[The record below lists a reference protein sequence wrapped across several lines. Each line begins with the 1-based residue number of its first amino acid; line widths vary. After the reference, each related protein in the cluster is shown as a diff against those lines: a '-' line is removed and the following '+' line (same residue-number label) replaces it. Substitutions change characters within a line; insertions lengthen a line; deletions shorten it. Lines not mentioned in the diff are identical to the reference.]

1 MVAEELGHLTAR
13 SIPWTTGLQAA
24 RACGCRIQL
33 SHGVTYR
40 SPPSWMKF
48 CFRICRGAPLL
59 ILFSPGGG
67 GSRGGTH
74 EARPREGRR
83 GLTKDVGP
91 DSHGLLD
98 DRRHVSLREKRS
110 ERAGE
115 GGMGCGSPR
124 KHPRSRREGVRQGSD
139 HRGSGR
145 RLEGHGQGPCGCHE
159 LNSSSGSASPVPGHL
174 PSGAGPEAFPDTP
187 TNSLKGPALRAFP
200 TSRPSGARP
209 QVCTC
214 THKPALFFR
223 EYPEAGENFQVLW
236 PLPFSGRFCHSPL
249 HPHCSPGL
257 FRSTRLGQVH
267 LHHLPRK
274 WNTTILFLETP
285 TPALGARIPTVAPPP
300 SYELR
305 SLGKTLL
312 QSSPFFLLP
321 FLPLPDLVR
330 RT

>member
-24 RACGCRIQL
+24 RACGCRFQL

-48 CFRICRGAPLL
+48 CFRICRGALLL

-74 EARPREGRR
+74 EARPREERR

-115 GGMGCGSPR
+115 REKEAWAAGAPGSTRGAEGRACGRDQITEARGGVSRDTDRGLAGARPR
-124 KHPRSRREGVRQGSD
+124 
-139 HRGSGR
+139 
-145 RLEGHGQGPCGCHE
+145 GCHE

-187 TNSLKGPALRAFP
+187 TSSLKGPARRAFP
-200 TSRPSGARP
+200 TSRPSGARR

-223 EYPEAGENFQVLW
+223 EYPEVGGEFSSAMASPIFWKVLSFSPPPTLFPW
-236 PLPFSGRFCHSPL
+236 PLQIH
-249 HPHCSPGL
+249 
-257 FRSTRLGQVH
+257 
-267 LHHLPRK
+267 
-274 WNTTILFLETP
+274 
-285 TPALGARIPTVAPPP
+285 
-300 SYELR
+300 
-305 SLGKTLL
+305 
-312 QSSPFFLLP
+312 
-321 FLPLPDLVR
+321 
-330 RT
+330 